1 LFFTAEK
8 WSSNMSG
15 SLFADG
21 TEVEEGSEGSDGSIF
36 WSKVILKVKLLCFS
50 LKELFLNL
58 KKP

>member
-1 LFFTAEK
+1 
-8 WSSNMSG
+8 MSG

-36 WSKVILKVKLLCFS
+36 WFKVILKVKLLCFS